1 MKLRVKQLMC
11 DNLNGMKITQ
21 IILAAGICTL
31 DRDTGPLE
39 GTAAG
44 SWSIGIVEQF
54 QGEVCC

>member
-21 IILAAGICTL
+21 IILTAAICTL

-39 GTAAG
+39 GTVAG
-44 SWSIGIVEQF
+44 SWNIGIVEQS

>member
-21 IILAAGICTL
+21 IILAAAICTL
-31 DRDTGPLE
+31 DRDMGPLE
-39 GTAAG
+39 GTAVG
-44 SWSIGIVEQF
+44 SWSIGMVEQF

>member
-21 IILAAGICTL
+21 IILTGAICTL
-31 DRDTGPLE
+31 DRDTDPLE
-39 GTAAG
+39 GTVAG
-44 SWSIGIVEQF
+44 SWSIGIVELS